1 MVFSL
6 ALVFLKLKIQI
17 QRAKSIV
24 LATTYYDDPTIVM
37 EAQKLVDEKKSLLG
51 LDTKSLE
58 LRMQERG
65 PMI

>member
-1 MVFSL
+1 
-6 ALVFLKLKIQI
+6 
-17 QRAKSIV
+17 V